1 MLHTCDCRIFRGG
14 SVRQW
19 QGHLSGWFGKGAGP
33 GRERRWKT
41 LQALCNN
48 TSGLSFPNVSLTR
61 CRTAWCL
68 PVFLLSAMLPGSRS
82 NGEKKGLK
90 LWLPPSLKSGFPCD
104 CQPLCQSIYWDVD
117 ESAMFWPN
125 RLAFFSFALL
135 QRERSESHSSVF
147 IGVFFLLLWKHNRVG
162 GGSLSVVVGGRW
174 SS

>member
-1 MLHTCDCRIFRGG
+1 MSSLVLHTCDCRIFRGG
-14 SVRQW
+14 TVHQW

-82 NGEKKGLK
+82 NGENKGLK
-90 LWLPPSLKSGFPCD
+90 LPPSLKSGFPCD

-125 RLAFFSFALL
+125 RLAFFSLCPAAA
-135 QRERSESHSSVF
+135 
-147 IGVFFLLLWKHNRVG
+147 
-162 GGSLSVVVGGRW
+162 
-174 SS
+174 